1 MVRAIVG
8 ANWGD
13 EGKGKITDMLAEDSD
28 IIIRFQGGSNAG
40 HTIIN
45 DYGKFA
51 LHLLPSGVFYNH
63 TTSVIGNGV
72 ALNIPY
78 LIKELE
84 SLTSRNVPMPNLS
97 NEKIFPGGIKVKALF
112 TPNMKWRLVEEF
124 GPNCFTATDDG
135 RLLFSADYTDMEN
148 LVTWLMTFGA
158 KVEVLEPEEV
168 RDIIRRNAEEILKIY
183 GGLGK

>member
-1 MVRAIVG
+1 M
-8 ANWGD
+8 
-13 EGKGKITDMLAEDSD
+13 
-28 IIIRFQGGSNAG
+28 
-40 HTIIN
+40 
-45 DYGKFA
+45 
-51 LHLLPSGVFYNH
+51 
-63 TTSVIGNGV
+63 
-72 ALNIPY
+72 Y
-78 LIKELE
+78 LILQLDLLSVLQYNLYEHYGGNTKGE
-84 SLTSRNVPMPNLS
+84 SIVVETDRGFLRRDVPMPDLS

-124 GPNCFTATDDG
+124 GPNCFTETDDG